1 MNFII
6 NNFGSA
12 SAYSAVK
19 APRPCAWLAASGSQ
33 HALPVGR
40 LMSASAHTAMGR
52 NSLWHRYAKLCL
64 DLHASCRQLP
74 LDTTETLALLRRYAR
89 IGSIVMLL
97 HDPSDIFLEAAKLAS
112 YAGAEAPSTLLF
124 TALLLTWCSLRLGL
138 LPFWVIRSAL
148 CEPPDLQGLGQ
159 W

>member
-1 MNFII
+1 MQVSLANAVVQ
-6 NNFGSA
+6 A
-12 SAYSAVK
+12 S
-19 APRPCAWLAASGSQ
+19 
-33 HALPVGR
+33 
-40 LMSASAHTAMGR
+40 TA
-52 NSLWHRYAKLCL
+52 
-64 DLHASCRQLP
+64 
-74 LDTTETLALLRRYAR
+74 LRRYAR

-148 CEPPDLQGLGQ
+148 CGPRPCSVP
-159 W
+159 